1 MKSLFLALLSV
12 LCLALTAASAQAA
25 WAVAQP
31 PGGGQPFIKRFRL
44 ESDARQTV
52 LDACRARYGEC
63 KVVMSGDSGCVATAI
78 TGSKWGVGKGGNQK
92 RADAA
97 ALSACEKL
105 GAGACRIEI
114 QFCGQ

>member
-12 LCLALTAASAQAA
+12 LCLALTTASAQAA

-31 PGGGQPFIKRFRL
+31 SGGGQPFIQRFRL
-44 ESDARQTV
+44 EADARQTV